1 MSCRHFSI
9 VAPENIRPN
18 SDYHVSVSLHDS
30 PTPCDF
36 RVGIEGVDNYRNTRE
51 IHVEPYTSQLVQI
64 DTGYMAPGNY
74 KLIAEGLRG
83 VVGFRDDAYLTFL
96 PKNTSILL
104 QSDKAIYK
112 PGDLVRF
119 RVLVL
124 DMNMKPQL
132 STGPIRIFITVRAHL
147 WVSQFVKTNLIAFD
161 IFRTDRRIVLS
172 NGWMPGQ
179 AEVCTAMNWNC
190 HRIQFSAIGT

>member
-1 MSCRHFSI
+1 MNLNSRFEFQQTILAFRRHFSI

-18 SDYHVSVSLHDS
+18 SEYHVAVSVHDS
-30 PTPCDF
+30 PSACDI

-51 IHVEPYTSQLVQI
+51 IHIEPYSSQLIQM

-74 KLIAEGLRG
+74 KLVAEGLHG
-83 VVGFRDDAYLTFL
+83 IEFRDNAYLTFL
-96 PKNTSILL
+96 SKNASILV

-124 DMNMKPQL
+124 DMNMKPLL
-132 STGPIRIFITVRAHL
+132 SSGAIRVYIMVCVLFASQRRTRPETNFVFSSMRTGRL
-147 WVSQFVKTNLIAFD
+147 K
-161 IFRTDRRIVLS
+161 
-172 NGWMPGQ
+172 
-179 AEVCTAMNWNC
+179 
-190 HRIQFSAIGT
+190 